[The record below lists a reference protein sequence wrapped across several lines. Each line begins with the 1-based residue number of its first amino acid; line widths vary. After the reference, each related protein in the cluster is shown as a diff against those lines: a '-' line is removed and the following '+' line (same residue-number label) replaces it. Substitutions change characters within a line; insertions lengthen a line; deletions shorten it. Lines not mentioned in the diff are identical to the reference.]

1 MSPINFCGVPISADP
16 PAVILSQI
24 KNRLQNPDRPLLICT
39 PNPEIMLAARTDRL
53 FHKILTQADFNIPDG
68 TGLIWA
74 LRRAEGGSVPPLLR
88 VSGVDF
94 LHELLKILPTGQRV
108 ALLGAGLA
116 GNAGTVKNLQKTFP
130 QHTFRGWPGE
140 IPEIRTIK
148 PESQNLEDF
157 KTAALTQVIGEFKPT
172 VILAGLGAPRQEKW
186 LKANLPQIP
195 TVAVAMGVGGAFD
208 MLAGLKPRA
217 PLGVRKAGLEWLWR
231 GIIQPTRFFRITK
244 AVMIFP
250 LFVLA
255 GPKLKMQNEK
265 CKTTTKNFK

>member
-1 MSPINFCGVPISADP
+1 MSPINFWGVPITADP

-53 FHKILTQADFNIPDG
+53 FHEILTQADFNIPDG
-68 TGLIWA
+68 TGLVWA
-74 LRRAEGGSVPPLLR
+74 LRFRARTVLTR
-88 VSGVDF
+88 ISGVDF
-94 LHELLKILPTGQRV
+94 ARDLLKSLPGGQRV

-116 GNAGTVKNLQKTFP
+116 SNAGAVKNLQKTFP
-130 QHTFRGWPGE
+130 QHTFRGWLGE
-140 IPEIRTIK
+140 IPEIRTIR
-148 PESQNLEDF
+148 PESQKLEEF
-157 KTAALTQVIGEFKPT
+157 KTAALTQAISEFRPT

-231 GIIQPTRFFRITK
+231 VILEPRRLGRIWK
-244 AVMIFP
+244 AVVVFP
-250 LFVLA
+250 IIVLFNKHLNV
-255 GPKLKMQNEK
+255 
-265 CKTTTKNFK
+265 

>member
-1 MSPINFCGVPISADP
+1 MSPINFWGVPITADP

-116 GNAGTVKNLQKTFP
+116 SNAGAVKNLQKTFP
-130 QHTFRGWPGE
+130 QHTFRGWLGE
-140 IPEIRTIK
+140 IPEIRTIR
-148 PESQNLEDF
+148 PESQKLEEF
-157 KTAALTQVIGEFKPT
+157 KTAALTQAISEFRPT

-231 GIIQPTRFFRITK
+231 VILEPRRLGRIWK
-244 AVMIFP
+244 AVVVFP
-250 LFVLA
+250 IIVLFNKHLNV
-255 GPKLKMQNEK
+255 
-265 CKTTTKNFK
+265 

>member
-1 MSPINFCGVPISADP
+1 MSPINFWGVPITADS

-24 KNRLQNPDRPLLICT
+24 NTHFNQPDRPWLICT
-39 PNPEIMLAARTDRL
+39 PNPEIMLTARTDRL
-53 FHKILTQADFNIPDG
+53 FHEILTQADFNIPDG

-130 QHTFRGWPGE
+130 QHTFRGWLGE
-140 IPEIRTIK
+140 IPEIKTIK

-231 GIIQPTRFFRITK
+231 VILEPRRLGRIFRAI
-244 AVMIFP
+244 VIFP
-250 LFVLA
+250 ILVL
-255 GPKLKMQNEK
+255 LEK
-265 CKTTTKNFK
+265 STKYQITNNK